1 MDEPERGD
9 PVAQNGQG
17 SAPPWI
23 PWLLRQLTI
32 RGILVLI
39 VAALS
44 VLLLVGVFGKL
55 QNVAGILFMA
65 FFISFAIEPG
75 VNWFAARGWR
85 RGYATGLIFLIV
97 FFVVVGLVVLIVP
110 AVISGAKQLITA
122 APQLIDRGVKFAND
136 LGWHVSG
143 TDLTAQIQQHAQDLA
158 SSAANLA
165 GSVLGVAASLLGS
178 MFRWA
183 TIALFT
189 FYIVAEGPK
198 LRRVICSALPPQYQ
212 ERVLFVW
219 DQAIEKTGGYFYS
232 RLLLAVINGTGMYIT
247 LRVFNVPFAA
257 PLAVFV
263 GIVSEFIPIVGTYIA
278 GVPPV
283 LVATL
288 YSPSAGIAALAY
300 VVIYQQ
306 IENYFLSPKLTAK
319 TMSLHPAVA
328 FGAALIGGAL
338 GGLLAAFL
346 ALPVAGVIQAAVGA
360 WGKRY
365 DVVHDQL
372 TEEAAPNESDE
383 PGVVDKL
390 REAIDKDFGSHR
402 SADHDPDDGRDHG
415 TGDGSDA

>member
-1 MDEPERGD
+1 MDETEARPTD
-9 PVAQNGQG
+9 PGEG
-17 SAPPWI
+17 SAPPWMS
-23 PWLLRQLTI
+23 WLLRQLTI
-32 RGILVLI
+32 RGILVLV

-44 VLLLVGVFGKL
+44 VLLLVGIFGKL
-55 QNVAGILFMA
+55 QNVLGILFMA

-85 RGYATGLIFLIV
+85 RGYATGLIFVIV
-97 FFVVVGLVVLIVP
+97 FLVVIGLIVLIVP
-110 AVISGAKQLITA
+110 AVISGAKQLVDA
-122 APQLIDRGVKFAND
+122 APELIDRGAKFAND

-143 TDLTAQIQQHAQDLA
+143 VDLTRQVQEHAQDLA

-198 LRRVICSALPPQYQ
+198 LRRVICSALPPQQ
-212 ERVLFVW
+212 QQHVLFIW

-232 RLLLAVINGTGMYIT
+232 RLLLAVINGTGMYVT

-278 GVPPV
+278 GVPPL

-288 YSPSAGIAALAY
+288 YSPTAGIAALAY
-300 VVIYQQ
+300 ILIYQQ
-306 IENYFLSPKLTAK
+306 IENYFLSPRLTAK
-319 TMSLHPAVA
+319 TMALHPAVA
-328 FGAALIGGAL
+328 FGAALTGGAL
-338 GGLLAAFL
+338 GGILAAFL

-372 TEEAAPNESDE
+372 TEEPAPRNNDE

-390 REAIDKDFGSHR
+390 REAIDKDFGSDE
-402 SADHDPDDGRDHG
+402 SADHDPDHGQDHG
-415 TGDGSDA
+415 KSDGSDE